1 MGETA
6 RERGRETGLFS
17 GFALVLLQP
26 DVSWLLPALPL
37 WAQDK
42 TRLRGCL
49 LTVCFLLP
57 FLRASLFICQSRY
70 KIQFLQ
76 FWRKKKKQTKYY
88 PKLGS
93 RGRWCTTN
101 CLLLSRVWWVTCDQG
116 LAHDHPSPSSHAAHL
131 TLSTP
136 PSSPFHPRSLSE
148 QSEKSS
154 PLAVKAVNSSSL
166 KFWGPDAIYSLEYR
180 CTSKLLRRDF
190 PQVKLPS

>member
-76 FWRKKKKQTKYY
+76 FWRKKKTKQNITQNWAQGDDGA
-88 PKLGS
+88 PQTAFCSPGS
-93 RGRWCTTN
+93 DGSPVIRALLMTTHPHHHTLPTSLS
-101 CLLLSRVWWVTCDQG
+101 LLL
-116 LAHDHPSPSSHAAHL
+116 LP
-131 TLSTP
+131 
-136 PSSPFHPRSLSE
+136 
-148 QSEKSS
+148 
-154 PLAVKAVNSSSL
+154 
-166 KFWGPDAIYSLEYR
+166 
-180 CTSKLLRRDF
+180 
-190 PQVKLPS
+190 LPSTHVLSQNNQKSNLLLQWRQLTPLLWSFGGQMPYTP